1 MDSHGLTTK
10 IVTVFPIGK
19 QPDFP
24 FLGREIH
31 YEISASIT

>member
-1 MDSHGLTTK
+1 MDRHSLTTK
-10 IVTVFPIGK
+10 IVSVFPIGE